1 MERFLVSPME
11 EVDRGVEIGD
21 EVIHLPLILLLLL
34 LLLLL
39 LFFPSLVNVIVIANL
54 IIGRWV

>member
-21 EVIHLPLILLLLL
+21 EVIHLILILFLLFLLILLL
-34 LLLLL
+34 
-39 LFFPSLVNVIVIANL
+39 FNVIIIANL
-54 IIGRWV
+54 ITGRWV

>member
-21 EVIHLPLILLLLL
+21 EVIVDIVAKHHLQSHHVA
-34 LLLLL
+34 
-39 LFFPSLVNVIVIANL
+39 SLAGGSEVD
-54 IIGRWV
+54 GRPMVV